1 MTLAVVDASVVV
13 RWYVVDDPLHA
24 EALKVRPLYDALAPA
39 LLQAEVANALWKYI
53 RIGRMQI
60 EDACE
65 GVAVLADLLTLTDDR
80 LLIGA
85 AQRLSAELNHPV
97 YDCLYL
103 ALARRDAAVLVTADR
118 RLADR
123 GRDLGLS
130 VHGIA
135 ERP

>member
-1 MTLAVVDASVVV
+1 MTLAVLDASVVV
-13 RWYVVDDPLHA
+13 RWYVVDDPFHA
-24 EALKVRPLYDALAPA
+24 EALKVRHLYEAIAPA
-39 LLQAEVANALWKYI
+39 LLQAEVANAMWKYV

-65 GVAVLADLLTLTDDR
+65 GVAVLSDLLTLTDDR

-97 YDCLYL
+97 HDCLYL
-103 ALARRDAAVLVTADR
+103 ALARRDAAVLITADR

-123 GRDLGLS
+123 GHDLGLS
-130 VHGIA
+130 VQRIGA
-135 ERP
+135 RP